1 MDQEIALPPQ
11 SNERMSMPNRS
22 FDAEYI
28 REYFSEVDRMKPDGL
43 LAWYAD
49 DASFRFSNQE
59 TARGKQA
66 IGELLAG
73 FYGTVRSMRHEP
85 LGIWHDADSG
95 AMEASAHFELPDG
108 RTVELPAVSVLR
120 VRNGLVHDFRFVMDA
135 SPLQQENG

>member
-1 MDQEIALPPQ
+1 
-11 SNERMSMPNRS
+11 MSMPSRS
-22 FDAEYI
+22 FDADYI
-28 REYFSEVDRMKPDGL
+28 REYFNEVDRMNPDGL
-43 LAWYAD
+43 LAWYAE
-49 DASFRFSNQE
+49 DASFRFANQE
-59 TARGKQA
+59 PARGKQA

-95 AMEASAHFELPDG
+95 AMEASVHFELPDG